1 MNENLCHQKKVLA
14 LVLAFACAFTM
25 FAGAAFTDEADIQAK
40 DAVNM
45 LTALGV
51 IEGYEDGSFN
61 PDGVVTRAEMAKMIF
76 VVRNNTIDDSAY
88 ANNTSKLTDITN
100 HWAKGYIKFCESQ
113 GIIAGYGDNTFK
125 PDATVTG
132 VEAAKM
138 LLVLTGYDA
147 DKAGLTGTAWATN
160 TLRYAG
166 SAGILD
172 DVNSGLEQGLPRQY
186 AAQMIYNT
194 LEANRV
200 KWSNDSGSFDDILN
214 GGVKET
220 VGKAYM
226 GLCYDYG
233 TLVSISKDSL
243 SIVLNDSYSS
253 DNYHG
258 WSTSNNNTSWV
269 GGDVT
274 FTKVSTDYS
283 NLMGQTVKVMFKDG
297 KTNDVLGVYPTS
309 DNTTY
314 STVMNAVEDD
324 GAKIK
329 FGGKSYSLEN
339 NGVKVYVN
347 GEVVNN
353 GQSGNS
359 YAVTLK
365 KSSDFDNDF
374 TNSTTGDTLL
384 TSSDYVGSAKV
395 GTGFD
400 QRPLNRISADEVIFV
415 DSDDNGKIDTA
426 ILTTV
431 DVAKATY
438 VSSDEIVAGGE
449 TYKYADEQIAEDI
462 EKNDYVA
469 IREDLYNDC
478 KSITRADK
486 MTSVKVTGT
495 KSTPNQYLIDGNWYV
510 EGANADMN
518 SAKSGD
524 TVDSYAV
531 NGVVYYAKRA
541 SGENSTLSDVA
552 IVLAVGTDIQG
563 DKVKILKLDG
573 TTATEIVDIDNDPG
587 SGYVAKTALQ
597 EGAAYEYSVKGGEYR
612 FKELDQTT
620 DYFGDY
626 TAKMKDNAAPT
637 TSNSGMTVTGAAGAD
652 KSIGGTKV
660 DDSAKIVLIEN
671 YTANNADYKVITGK
685 QFKSLGITGNANE
698 AYANGGIA
706 TFISKVDGVN
716 RVTYAVVEVNGIA
729 NTFVTNDN
737 YGYVVEDSYKSDDG
751 YMVYT
756 IWNGTENVKVQEKGN
771 TARSKGKVLGYSSIT
786 TEEGLADGVV
796 GTIED
801 VDDSFG
807 LIDNGIVYGVS
818 GDQTRISLDGQ
829 NYNDITKD
837 TIVLFVDTDD
847 YKGYANG
854 EIQEADDFGSGKIA
868 NVMYKLDG
876 SAADSDVALL
886 VVDVK
891 NNLHGAF
898 SYSFGTGASL
908 ADINDALSKGD
919 VTLTGVIPT
928 GTLTVGSGNTLTLAD
943 GAAVNSAVEIAG
955 TGDVKVTGVV
965 DVASGSLIVP
975 AGTTYAVG
983 AGFDV
988 TGGVALTLGGT
999 NVTTALGNGAY
1010 KVTHN
1015 ANGTDYVIKGTST
1028 MGADLTITGGD
1039 TLTVD
1044 TGVTFNTGANKLE
1057 IGNVATINGTLDV
1070 SASGTL
1076 NFRQAGRVTINGALT
1091 SSGTVTYENGTQIM
1105 AKTGATVTGI
1115 TGNGFNANDKWYT
1128 TSNTGSD
1135 WNEVV

>member
-1 MNENLCHQKKVLA
+1 
-14 LVLAFACAFTM
+14 
-25 FAGAAFTDEADIQAK
+25 
-40 DAVNM
+40 
-45 LTALGV
+45 
-51 IEGYEDGSFN
+51 
-61 PDGVVTRAEMAKMIF
+61 MAKMIF

-88 ANNTSKLTDITN
+88 ENNSSKMTDIST

-113 GIIAGYGDNTFK
+113 GIIAGYGDNTFR

-138 LLVLTGYDA
+138 LLVLAGYDA
-147 DKAGLTGTAWATN
+147 DKAGLVGSNWSTN

-166 SAGILD
+166 AAGILD
-172 DVNSGLEQGLPRQY
+172 DVNAGLESGLPRQY
-186 AAQMIYNT
+186 AAQMIYNA
-194 LEANRV
+194 LETNRV

-258 WSTSNNNTSWV
+258 WRTNNNSTSWV

-314 STVMNAVEDD
+314 STVMNAVEAD

-339 NGVKVYVN
+339 SGVTVYVN
-347 GEVVNN
+347 GEVVNDGAN
-353 GQSGNS
+353 PSV
-359 YAVTLK
+359 VTLK
-365 KSSDFDNDF
+365 KAGDFDNDF
-374 TNSTTGDTLL
+374 TNSTTGTTLL
-384 TSSDYVGSAKV
+384 TSSTDYVGSAQV
-395 GTGFD
+395 GSKSFD
-400 QRPLNRISADEVIFV
+400 ARPLNRISADEVIFV
-415 DSDDNGKIDTA
+415 DSNDNGKIDTA

-438 VSSDEIVAGGE
+438 VSSDEIVAGGT
-449 TYKYADEQIAEDI
+449 TYKYEDEQIADDI

-478 KSITRADK
+478 KSITRTEK
-486 MTSVKVTGT
+486 LTGVKVTGT
-495 KSTPNQYLIDGNWYV
+495 KDTPNQYLIDGSWYV

-524 TVDSYAV
+524 TVDSYVV

-552 IVLAVGTDIQG
+552 IVMAVGTDIQG

-573 TTATEIVDIDNDPG
+573 TTSTEIVDIDNDPG
-587 SGYVAKTALQ
+587 AGYVAKGDLQ

-612 FKELDQTT
+612 FKQLDQTT

-626 TAKMKDNAAPT
+626 TAKMKDNSAPATATDGMAITKST
-637 TSNSGMTVTGAAGAD
+637 TLTEYATAGSD
-652 KSIGGTKV
+652 KYIGGVKV
-660 DDSAKIVLIEN
+660 DDSAKIVLIDKYATN
-671 YTANNADYKVITGK
+671 SADYKVITGK
-685 QFKSLGITGNANE
+685 QFKSLATVASAAVSPNPETGSALQ
-698 AYANGGIA
+698 AGGIA
-706 TFISKVDGVN
+706 AFISKVNGVN
-716 RVTYAVVEVNGIA
+716 RVTYGVVAVDGIA
-729 NTFVTNDN
+729 DTFVTNDN
-737 YGYVVEDSYKSDDG
+737 YGYVVENSYKSDDG

-756 IWNGTENVKVQEKGN
+756 IWNGTENVKVQEKSN
-771 TARSKGKVLGYSSIT
+771 TKRSKGDVLGYSSIT
-786 TEEGLADGVV
+786 TEDGLADGVV

-801 VDDSFG
+801 VDDNFG
-807 LIDNGIVYGVS
+807 LVDNGIVYGVS
-818 GDQTRISLDGQ
+818 DDQTTISLDGS
-829 NYNDITKD
+829 NTNDITKD
-837 TIVLFVDTDD
+837 TIVLYVDTDD
-847 YKGYANG
+847 HKGYENG
-854 EIQEADDFGSGKIA
+854 EIQEADDFGSGKIP

-876 SAADSDVALL
+876 AAADSDVELL

-898 SYSFGTGASL
+898 SYTFGTGASL
-908 ADINDALSKGD
+908 ADINTALSKSD
-919 VTLTGVIPT
+919 VNVILNGEIPA
-928 GTLTVGSGNTLTLAD
+928 GTLTVGSGNTLTLAN
-943 GAAVNSAVEIAG
+943 GAEVSSNVTISG
-955 TGDVKVTGVV
+955 TGTIEVTG
-965 DVASGSLIVP
+965 IVELTGGKLDIP
-975 AGTTYAVG
+975 DAITMKAG

-988 TGGVALTLGGT
+988 AKTATLDWEDPKFEALQGANAAFSVRCVNGDTDNLEIVIKESVTLQSGKAGSSDLGSLTIPAGVTVTVPSGSTLQLGGT
-999 NVTTALGNGAY
+999 VTVNGSIDVQSGGSIFFTDDGKITFAAGSDLDIDGGAT
-1010 KVTHN
+1010 KV
-1015 ANGTDYVIKGTST
+1015 V
-1028 MGADLTITGGD
+1028 
-1039 TLTVD
+1039 V
-1044 TGVTFNTGANKLE
+1044 
-1057 IGNVATINGTLDV
+1057 
-1070 SASGTL
+1070 
-1076 NFRQAGRVTINGALT
+1076 
-1091 SSGTVTYENGTQIM
+1091 NGTQVKVVSGTNSADIIS
-1105 AKTGATVTGI
+1105 AIGGATI
-1115 TGNGFNANDKWYT
+1115 TAGDSFYE
-1128 TSNTGSD
+1128 TSDSGST
-1135 WNEVV
+1135 WTAVSTAS

>member
-1 MNENLCHQKKVLA
+1 
-14 LVLAFACAFTM
+14 M
-25 FAGAAFTDEADIQAK
+25 FAGAAFTDEADIKAK

-51 IEGYEDGSFN
+51 IEGDPDGSFR
-61 PDGVVTRAEMAKMIF
+61 PDATVTRAEMAKMIF
-76 VVRNNTIDDSAY
+76 VVRNNSIDDSAY
-88 ANNTSKLTDITN
+88 ANNSSKMTDIN
-100 HWAKGYIKFCESQ
+100 SHWAKGYIKFCESQ

-138 LLVLTGYDA
+138 LLVLAGYDA
-147 DKAGLTGTAWATN
+147 DKAGLVGHNWSTN
-160 TLRYAG
+160 TLKYAG

-172 DVNSGLEQGLPRQY
+172 DVNSGLESGLPRQY

-258 WSTSNNNTSWV
+258 WRTNNNSTSWV

-274 FTKVSTDYS
+274 FTKVGTDYS

-314 STVMNAVEDD
+314 STVMNAVEAD

-339 NGVKVYVN
+339 NGVKVYLN
-347 GEVVNN
+347 GTLVTVTSNGDEVT
-353 GQSGNS
+353 S
-359 YAVTLK
+359 YKT
-365 KSSDFDNDF
+365 SSDFDNDYAAA
-374 TNSTTGDTLL
+374 STKDSLFDSNDHL
-384 TSSDYVGSAKV
+384 SNGSVAV
-395 GTGFD
+395 PT
-400 QRPLNRISADEVIFV
+400 RPANRISADEVIFV
-415 DSDDNGKIDTA
+415 DSNDNGKIDTA

-438 VSSDEIVAGGE
+438 VSSDEIVAGGT
-449 TYKYADEQIAEDI
+449 TYKYEDEQIADDI

-478 KSITRADK
+478 KSITRTEK
-486 MTSVKVTGT
+486 LTGVKVTGT
-495 KSTPNQYLIDGNWYV
+495 KDDPNQYLIDGSWYV

-524 TVDSYAV
+524 TVDSYVV

-552 IVLAVGTDIQG
+552 IVMAVGTDIQG

-573 TTATEIVDIDNDPG
+573 TTSTEIVDIDNDPG
-587 SGYVAKTALQ
+587 AGYVAKGALQ

-612 FKELDQTT
+612 FKELTQTT

-626 TAKMKDNAAPT
+626 TAKMQGAAAPAT
-637 TSNSGMTVTGAAGAD
+637 ATDGMAVTKSATLTDYATAGSD
-652 KSIGGTKV
+652 KYIGGIKV
-660 DDSAKIVLIEN
+660 DDSAKIVLIDD
-671 YTANNADYKVITGK
+671 YDSSTADYKVITGK
-685 QFKSLGITGNANE
+685 QFKALGTVAS
-698 AYANGGIA
+698 ASSSDDAFQAGGIA
-706 TFISKVDGVN
+706 AFISKVNGVN
-716 RVTYAVVEVNGIA
+716 RVTYGVVAVDSIA
-729 NTFVTNDN
+729 DTFVTNDN
-737 YGYVVEDSYKSDDG
+737 YGYVVENSYKSDDG

-771 TARSKGKVLGYSSIT
+771 TKRSKGDVLGYSSIT
-786 TEEGLADGVV
+786 TEDGLADGVV

-807 LIDNGIVYGVS
+807 LVDNGIVYGVS
-818 GDQTRISLDGQ
+818 DDQTTISLDGS
-829 NYNDITKD
+829 NTNDITKD
-837 TIVLFVDTDD
+837 TIVLYVDTDD
-847 YKGYANG
+847 HKGYENG
-854 EIQEADDFGSGKIA
+854 EIQEADDFGAGKIA

-876 SAADSDVALL
+876 VTADSDVELL

-898 SYSFGTGASL
+898 SYKFGAGAAI
-908 ADINDALSKGD
+908 ADINTALSKGSDVVISEALTNTGTIDVPANATLTIAAAQTQDITINVKKGATLKVPNGILVGTNGAFTAAGD
-919 VTLTGVIPT
+919 VTV
-928 GTLTVGSGNTLTLAD
+928 NTAGGKTQIA
-943 GAAVNSAVEIAG
+943 SA
-955 TGDVKVTGVV
+955 
-965 DVASGSLIVP
+965 
-975 AGTTYAVG
+975 
-983 AGFDV
+983 
-988 TGGVALTLGGT
+988 
-999 NVTTALGNGAY
+999 
-1010 KVTHN
+1010 
-1015 ANGTDYVIKGTST
+1015 
-1028 MGADLTITGGD
+1028 ADLTINSKVSLQSGD
-1039 TLTVD
+1039 TITLTGSAKLLGKQAGIQLHIVEDDNVSVEDNSGKGNFYSD
-1044 TGVTFNTGANKLE
+1044 TSDATADGVADENCTYTW
-1057 IGNVATINGTLDV
+1057 TT
-1070 SASGTL
+1070 SGT
-1076 NFRQAGRVTINGALT
+1076 GSLT
-1091 SSGTVTYENGTQIM
+1091 SDGWVKG
-1105 AKTGATVTGI
+1105 
-1115 TGNGFNANDKWYT
+1115 
-1128 TSNTGSD
+1128 
-1135 WNEVV
+1135 

>member
-1 MNENLCHQKKVLA
+1 M
-14 LVLAFACAFTM
+14 LAFACAFTM

-88 ANNTSKLTDITN
+88 ENNTSKLTDIN
-100 HWAKGYIKFCESQ
+100 SHWAKGYIKFCESQ
-113 GIIAGYGDNTFK
+113 GIIAGYGNNTFR
-125 PDATVTG
+125 PDDTVTG

-138 LLVLTGYDA
+138 LLVLAGYDA

-612 FKELDQTT
+612 FKKLETNS

-626 TAKMKDNAAPT
+626 TALNNGAPT
-637 TSNSGMTVTGAAGAD
+637 NTSSGLTVSGAAGSD
-652 KSIGGTKV
+652 KTIGTYKV

-671 YTANNADYKVITGK
+671 YDNNTADYKVITGK
-685 QFKSLGITGNANE
+685 QFKSLGVTGGTNE

-706 TFISKVDGVN
+706 AFISKVNGVN
-716 RVTYAVVEVNGIA
+716 RVTYGVVAVNGIA
-729 NTFVTNDN
+729 DTFVTNDN
-737 YGYVVEDSYKSDDG
+737 YGYVVENSYKSDDG

-756 IWNGTENVKVQEKGN
+756 IWNGTENVKVQEKSN
-771 TARSKGKVLGYSSIT
+771 TKRSKGDVLGYSSIT
-786 TEEGLADGVV
+786 TEDGLADGVV

-801 VDDSFG
+801 VDDNFG
-807 LIDNGIVYGVS
+807 LVDNGIVYGVS
-818 GDQTRISLDGQ
+818 DDQTTISLDGS
-829 NYNDITKD
+829 NTNDITKD
-837 TIVLFVDTDD
+837 TIVLYVDTDD
-847 YKGYANG
+847 HKGYENG

-876 SAADSDVALL
+876 AAADSDVELL

-898 SYSFGTGASL
+898 AYNFGANASI
-908 ADINDALSKGD
+908 ADINTALAKSD
-919 VTLTGVIPT
+919 VTINEKLANG
-928 GTLTVGSGNTLTLAD
+928 GSLTVGAGNTLTITTDQDQSISVTLSAAD
-943 GAAVNSAVEIAG
+943 SKLVLPAYDA
-955 TGDVKVTGVV
+955 DV
-965 DVASGSLIVP
+965 
-975 AGTTYAVG
+975 
-983 AGFDV
+983 
-988 TGGVALTLGGT
+988 
-999 NVTTALGNGAY
+999 
-1010 KVTHN
+1010 
-1015 ANGTDYVIKGTST
+1015 
-1028 MGADLTITGGD
+1028 
-1039 TLTVD
+1039 
-1044 TGVTFNTGANKLE
+1044 
-1057 IGNVATINGTLDV
+1057 
-1070 SASGTL
+1070 
-1076 NFRQAGRVTINGALT
+1076 
-1091 SSGTVTYENGTQIM
+1091 
-1105 AKTGATVTGI
+1105 TVTGSGKVVVDGTEYTVADYATIPDVEAVNAAAVSLGTVFGLTDKAPSTDAAQPTQYTTAEIGDSSSVTSWTSDAVTLNGVVMTVAREGSDDTEI
-1115 TGNGFNANDKWYT
+1115 TAVQINGSDKVELTWSTGSNGDLNDKKAVAKVT
-1128 TSNTGSD
+1128 LTSNTIAKD
-1135 WNEVV
+1135 YYIEITLTDAA